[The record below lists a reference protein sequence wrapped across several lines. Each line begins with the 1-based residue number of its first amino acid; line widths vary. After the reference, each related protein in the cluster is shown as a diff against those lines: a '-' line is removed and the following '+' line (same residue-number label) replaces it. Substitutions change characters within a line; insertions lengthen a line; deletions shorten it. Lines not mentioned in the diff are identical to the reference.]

1 MASQPPKSRHSSP
14 NWGSPALPVLGP
26 FGPSRLTALVTNA
39 RNRFM
44 TPFCSSSAVYSGA
57 FPLTSPGVHAPPA
70 PFPASEPLSAE
81 NPTCYAHSQHLK
93 LNIAKTQLISTTKSI
108 TPPAFSNSI
117 NINTHLHVQA
127 KTRDIILISSFPYFQ
142 FPVHRQTLSSI
153 PSKHVILFQ

>member
-1 MASQPPKSRHSSP
+1 MEPEDITGWNGRPRGYRPVQTCKSNSKRRRDQQKFASIHSPEGRIQNRHS
-14 NWGSPALPVLGP
+14 
-26 FGPSRLTALVTNA
+26 T
-39 RNRFM
+39 
-44 TPFCSSSAVYSGA
+44 
-57 FPLTSPGVHAPPA
+57 
-70 PFPASEPLSAE
+70 E